1 MTRPFEPMTA
11 ATVKNLA
18 DVKFPVLGS
27 PKIDGFRCVIR
38 DGKAL
43 TRSLMP
49 FPNLHLNKLFNKK
62 ELNGLDGEIVA
73 GDPFGEG
80 VYSRTSSAVTS
91 VKGEPSLT
99 LYAFDVT
106 NAPDVP
112 YWTKRAFVVDGYRT
126 YPGRYHSIRLPLN
139 PNVLLVQQWFIQNLQ
154 DLEKCLADNL
164 DAGYEGIMLR
174 SPQSLYKYGRS
185 TMREQY
191 LMKVKPFEES
201 DCVVLGV
208 EEKLTN
214 TNEEGNA
221 GRRRTLKAGMVPAGT
236 LGKMLVRDLK
246 SGAEF
251 YLGLGKM
258 THAEAALHWA
268 NRDARAKE
276 GGIVGRVAK
285 YKFQRIGMVTSAP
298 RQPIWLAWREKF
310 DLGK

>member
-1 MTRPFEPMTA
+1 MTA
-11 ATVKNLA
+11 ATVKNLTE
-18 DVKFPVLGS
+18 VKFPVLGS

-38 DGKAL
+38 DGVAL
-43 TRSLMP
+43 TRNLMR

-62 ELNGLDGEIVA
+62 ELNGLDGEIVS
-73 GDPFGEG
+73 GNPFGDG

-91 VKGEPSLT
+91 IAGEPPLT

-106 NAPDVP
+106 TSPDVV
-112 YWTKRAFVVDGYRT
+112 YFNEDMN
-126 YPGRYHSIRLPLN
+126 RYQRYQMTEAMGMMSGHV
-139 PNVLLVQQWFIQNLQ
+139 NVEVVQQHWIEKVSE
-154 DLEKCLADNL
+154 LEEYL
-164 DAGYEGIMLR
+164 DKQLSLLYEGIMLR
-174 SPQSLYKYGRS
+174 SPQSLYKHGRS

-221 GRRRTLKAGMVPAGT
+221 GRKRTLKAGMVPAGT

-251 YLGLGKM
+251 HLGLGKM
-258 THAEAALHWA
+258 THTEAKIWWD
-268 NRDARAKE
+268 NRAIKP
-276 GGIVGRVAK
+276 GIVGKVAK